1 MSKFSFSN
9 IPKIHFL
16 SSESIRVIHEA
27 SIELLGKIGV
37 LVQSRDVLKLLVDAG
52 CEVDS
57 RNRVKIPEYLVNE
70 CIKSAPSSVRIYS
83 RDGKHDLNVGG
94 DNVYFNPGSAAIS
107 ILDSETETIRT
118 PTVRDLVDFV
128 VVTDYLNNI
137 HAQSTAIVPSDVP
150 EEVKDRVR
158 LYITLKYSTKPVITG
173 AFTID
178 GLHDMKKM
186 LDIVAG
192 CDSGRKPMAIFDVC
206 PSPPLKWSELTV
218 TNLVDCAR
226 YRIPAELVSMPQI
239 GATGPATLAGC
250 LIQHTAENLSGIVI
264 HQLTNRGAPIIY
276 GGSPALLDMRS
287 GMSCMA
293 APEVMLLVAGYVE
306 IGKYYGLPTHGYLGL
321 SDTKTVDYQAGLES
335 AIGLLVGALKGVN
348 IVSGAGMIDFESCQ
362 SLEKLVLDNEICGYV
377 LRIVRGVDVME
388 ETLALETFNEAI
400 ERGDFISL
408 KHTLKWLRN
417 EQYFPSRLIDRDSR
431 RKWMDKGLKNAWRRA
446 REEVS
451 KILKEYKPQLLPTDV
466 DRELNEFINSV
477 MKKYK
482 AKLSTLTLNNPNLGR
497 CN

>member
-9 IPKIHFL
+9 LPRIHFL

-27 SIELLGKIGV
+27 SISLLEKIGV
-37 LVQSRDVLKLLVDAG
+37 LVQSKDVLKLLRDAG
-52 CEVDS
+52 CEVNA
-57 RNRVKIPEYLVNE
+57 RGRVKIPEHLVNE

-83 RDGKHDLNVGG
+83 RDGKHDLNVEG

-107 ILDSETETIRT
+107 ILDFETESIRP
-118 PTVRDLVDFV
+118 PTVRDLLNLVI
-128 VVTDYLNNI
+128 VTDYLNNI
-137 HAQSTAIVPSDVP
+137 HAQSTALVPSDVP

-158 LYITLKYSTKPVITG
+158 LYIALKYSTKPVITG

-192 CDSGRKPMAIFDVC
+192 YDSSRKPMAVFDVC

-264 HQLTNRGAPIIY
+264 HQLTSRGAPIIY

-293 APEVMLLVAGYVE
+293 TPEVMLLISGYVE

-335 AIGLLVGALKGVN
+335 SMGILIGALKGVN
-348 IVSGAGMIDFESCQ
+348 IVSGAGMMDFESCQ
-362 SLEKLVLDNEICGYV
+362 SLEKLVLDNEICGYA
-377 LRIVRGVDVME
+377 LRIVKGINVTE
-388 ETLALETFNEAI
+388 ETLAINVFNEAI
-400 ERGDFISL
+400 EKGGFISL
-408 KHTLKWLRN
+408 KHTMKWFKS
-417 EQYFPSRLIDRDSR
+417 EQYFPAKLIDRDSR
-431 RKWMDKGLKNAWRRA
+431 RKWMDKGSKNAWRRA
-446 REEVS
+446 KEEVER
-451 KILKEYKPQLLPTDV
+451 ILKEHKPQSLSNDIE
-466 DRELNEFINSV
+466 RELNEFTKSV
-477 MKKYK
+477 MKRYG
-482 AKLSTLTLNNPNLGR
+482 AKLIF
-497 CN
+497 

>member
-9 IPKIHFL
+9 LPKIHFL
-16 SSESIRVIHEA
+16 SNESIRVIHGA
-27 SIELLGKIGV
+27 GIDLLEKIGV
-37 LVQSRDVLKLLVDAG
+37 LVQSRKVLRLLKDAG
-52 CEVDS
+52 CEVNA
-57 RNRVKIPEYLVNE
+57 RGRVKIPESLVNE
-70 CIKSAPSSVRIYS
+70 CIKSAPSSVKIYS
-83 RDGKHDLNVGG
+83 RDGRHDLHVGG
-94 DNVYFNPGSAAIS
+94 DSVYFNPGSAAIS
-107 ILDSETETIRT
+107 ILDFETEAIRPPTI
-118 PTVRDLVDFV
+118 RDLVDLTV
-128 VVTDYLNNI
+128 ITDYLSNI
-137 HAQSTAIVPSDVP
+137 HAQSTALVPSDVP

-186 LDIVAG
+186 LDIAAG

-264 HQLTNRGAPIIY
+264 HQLTSRGAPVIY

-293 APEVMLLVAGYVE
+293 TPEVMLLISGYVE

-321 SDTKTVDYQAGLES
+321 SDTKIVDYQAGFES
-335 AIGLLVGALKGVN
+335 SMGILIGALKRIN
-348 IVSGAGMIDFESCQ
+348 IISGAGMMDFESCQ
-362 SLEKLVLDNEICGYV
+362 SLEKLVIDNEICGYA
-377 LRIVRGVDVME
+377 LRIAKGINIME
-388 ETLALETFNEAI
+388 EALDVFNEAI
-400 ERGDFISL
+400 EKGGFLSL
-408 KHTLKWLRN
+408 KHTLKWFRS
-417 EQYFPSRLIDRDSR
+417 EQYFPSRLIDRDPR
-431 RKWMDKGLKNAWRRA
+431 RRWIDKGLKNAWRRA
-446 REEVS
+446 REEVE
-451 KILKEYKPQLLPTDV
+451 KILKEHKPQLLPSDIE
-466 DRELNEFINSV
+466 RELDEFIKSI
-477 MKKYK
+477 MERYG
-482 AKLSTLTLNNPNLGR
+482 AKLLL
-497 CN
+497 